1 MTLTVVAMSLTSCLR
16 KRSSTS
22 QTLLPNTPQ
31 PSNGSAQA
39 QMDDIHVRVA
49 KQIADILGLP
59 ISSITVE
66 KNLFSDLGADS
77 LDAVEIVMALEEEFE
92 LSIDDAAAEKM
103 QSVGDIENYIRNHR
117 RP

>member
-1 MTLTVVAMSLTSCLR
+1 
-16 KRSSTS
+16 
-22 QTLLPNTPQ
+22 
-31 PSNGSAQA
+31 
-39 QMDDIHVRVA
+39 MDDVHARVA

-59 ISSITVE
+59 NSSITAE

-103 QSVGDIENYIRNHR
+103 QSVGDIETYIRNHG